1 MPGASDQTKRVKIVN
16 ANWTPS
22 PDGGDG
28 KFELMLVTDDDQ
40 RHILGASPAS
50 IAAVLALAKLDA
62 VLAWD
67 PAAPTL
73 IAANVVGEMP
83 WTKQA

>member
-1 MPGASDQTKRVKIVN
+1 MPGASDETKRVKIVN

-28 KFELMLVTDDDQ
+28 RFELMLVTDDDQ
-40 RHILGASPAS
+40 RHTVGASPAS
-50 IAAVLALAKLDA
+50 IAAVLDLAKLDA

-67 PAAPTL
+67 PAGPTL
-73 IAANVVGEMP
+73 IAANLVGEMP
-83 WTKQA
+83 WTKR

>member
-28 KFELMLVTDDDQ
+28 KFEVMLVTDDDQ
-40 RHILGASPAS
+40 RHILRASPAS
-50 IAAVLALAKLDA
+50 IAAVLGPAKLDA

-67 PAAPTL
+67 PAGPTL
-73 IAANVVGEMP
+73 IAANLVGEMP

>member
-1 MPGASDQTKRVKIVN
+1 MPGASDQTKRVNIVN

-28 KFELMLVTDDDQ
+28 KFELLLVTDDDQ
-40 RHILGASPAS
+40 RHAMAASLAS
-50 IAAVLALAKLDA
+50 IAAVVALAQADT

-67 PAAPTL
+67 PAGPTL

-83 WTKQA
+83 WTKRA